1 MKRIKYSVWDGV
13 LVKNVDALPYH
24 IDGNCIYQLPYSKKD
39 RLARSRDGRP
49 WKKAI
54 TSNTKELPN
63 GTRKIAKCKGSY
75 EWSSSECMFRKEF
88 GKNNTANFDSLSENC
103 VVNYNNNNNNNNNA
117 NIYTG

>member
-39 RLARSRDGRP
+39 RLASSRDGRP

-75 EWSSSECMFRKEF
+75 EWSSSEHVSQRIWEKTIPRILIPFLKI
-88 GKNNTANFDSLSENC
+88 
-103 VVNYNNNNNNNNNA
+103 V
-117 NIYTG
+117 